1 MTNEDKKIVADYMW
15 WAQYKYPSYYLNTK
29 GDIESHHFDLND
41 AGLVVKEMQKRGEWD
56 SFIESVEE
64 NTSPIC
70 ETWNRL
76 FAWLF
81 DADNFF
87 KAFVEWRKLEA
98 IKRAEGSIP
107 PFNHK
112 HCFDSDG
119 KCSCGLLE
127 EFYKETI

>member
-1 MTNEDKKIVADYMW
+1 MTDEEKQIISDYMGW
-15 WAQYKYPSYYLNTK
+15 EEDEILVGYC
-29 GDIESHHFDLND
+29 LND

-87 KAFVEWRKLEA
+87 KAFVEWRKS
-98 IKRAEGSIP
+98 K
-107 PFNHK
+107 
-112 HCFDSDG
+112 
-119 KCSCGLLE
+119 
-127 EFYKETI
+127 